1 MVKPMT
7 KEELIRLFR
16 DNIGIQEMMNERQ
29 FHINTKEIYF
39 EYEGEPKTLKNV
51 TLLAFTDN
59 GKVWFNDEGF
69 EIDKIPEAPF
79 MFSTEPSETIHP
91 IVTAFFKVS
100 KVIDLFGGEV

>member
-7 KEELIRLFR
+7 KKEIIRLFR
-16 DNIGIQEMMNERQ
+16 DNIGIKQMMNENQ
-29 FHINTKEIYF
+29 FHINTREIDF
-39 EYEGEPKTLKNV
+39 EYDGEPKTVKDV

-91 IVTAFFKVS
+91 MVTAFFKVS
-100 KVIDLFGGEV
+100 KVIEHFGFEV